1 MYPGGGSGGGFN
13 IPPGPPGG
21 YPNTQQPPAGFGVPP
36 GNVINFVCFST
47 LSHICFVLFFNV
59 SARVSQ
65 VDLIFILKSFSPF
78 VTQRYNNNCPF
89 FCLLKKTI
97 LPCRAQHCY
106 ARLRR
111 PFICQYLSPK
121 GTILWI

>member
-1 MYPGGGSGGGFN
+1 MYPGGGGGFN

-47 LSHICFVLFFNV
+47 LSHICFVLFSNV

-89 FCLLKKTI
+89 FCLLKKAI
-97 LPCRAQHCY
+97 LPCRSQHCF
-106 ARLRR
+106 ARL
-111 PFICQYLSPK
+111 
-121 GTILWI
+121 